1 MSMHDDIEK
10 VLVSEEQL
18 KAKVEQKIDQNPKLA
33 AMKSQIRLDM
43 TADGLR
49 IQIVDEQNRPMF
61 ESSSASLR
69 PYTQELLR
77 SIGATLNGVDN
88 TISLSGH
95 TDSTRYAGGE
105 RGFSNWELSAV
116 RAEQA

>member
-1 MSMHDDIEK
+1 
-10 VLVSEEQL
+10 
-18 KAKVEQKIDQNPKLA
+18 
-33 AMKSQIRLDM
+33 
-43 TADGLR
+43 
-49 IQIVDEQNRPMF
+49 MF

-95 TDSTRYAGGE
+95 TDSTRYAGASG
-105 RGFSNWELSAV
+105 GFQLGAV
-116 RAEQA
+116 GQPGQCIPT